1 MKRRL
6 SLASVPSRRPP
17 APAAAEASERN
28 DVPGIASASPTN
40 STARVRRFL
49 LPRRKGHEPP
59 PIAKRKKEPRP
70 GGGSRLFLF
79 LTSEA
84 IEKDSAQRVR
94 HGPGEV
100 LTTQGPRE
108 ALTPACG
115 SRGPRETLTSG
126 LGYRLRH
133 TIPNPSFGAA
143 LHRADLHSTIR
154 LDRKPEPEQK
164 VNGSTRARVMRPSLS
179 AGSPIGH
186 GTQRRQCRCVPW
198 PVGDS

>member
-1 MKRRL
+1 LPNAQRASTSASRSNSADRSARLLGTGGESRGGRQASPLTHTAHLSDPSASTRSMKRRL

-133 TIPNPSFGAA
+133 TIPNPSFGGFTP
-143 LHRADLHSTIR
+143 R
-154 LDRKPEPEQK
+154 
-164 VNGSTRARVMRPSLS
+164 
-179 AGSPIGH
+179 
-186 GTQRRQCRCVPW
+186 
-198 PVGDS
+198 